1 MRRLEQAMRAV
12 DVVAGGAALLVAAP
26 LLALLGAL
34 VKVTSPGP
42 ALFAQERVGRG
53 GRPFRLWKLRTMV
66 DGAEQLGPRL
76 TGRADPRVTRL
87 GRFLRRT
94 KLDELPQLWNV
105 VRGEMAL
112 VGPRPEVAEMVRR
125 APAAYGA
132 LLRVR
137 PGLVSPA
144 SLAWR
149 YEEDLLPERGREE
162 HYLAEI
168 LPRKIELD
176 LGWLE
181 RRSLIGDLELLLRAA
196 LVLLR
201 IRRDDAPLAL
211 PGTRLRNALKLLLD
225 GALVAAAW
233 WGATLL
239 RFDGMPA
246 GIDRARLIGGTVPLV
261 AGALASIV
269 LGGGLRSAWRWFDA
283 AEFRRLALQL
293 LAPIVALSAWRALL
307 PDRLA
312 LLRAPWSVVVLTYL
326 LALLGGAALRSLWS
340 ILEARAERRAR
351 PRSALAGRIALVGAG
366 RTAVALVREL
376 FERAGGDAELL
387 ACFDD
392 DPRKRGRHV
401 GGVPVVGAL
410 ADVPDWLARTR
421 PDHLLIAISA
431 LPEEG
436 LRPLVDAARR
446 HGARVQIVP
455 SLLERA
461 RAPALLGRDLAS
473 SLRDVSIEDL
483 MGRPPVR
490 LDPRDD
496 SIAGEYRGRTI
507 LLTGAAGSIGSEL
520 ARQLALLAPRRLVL
534 LDKDENG
541 LFELGR
547 ELDECAP
554 EVARELAVLDLRD
567 RKALARL
574 LRRVRPE
581 VVLHAAAHKHVPLME
596 QNVLEAVA
604 NNALGTR
611 DLVRLATAARV
622 RSFVLISTDKAVRP
636 SSVMGATKRVAEL
649 VVRDAGRRSARHG
662 ARCSVVRFGN
672 VLASRGSVVE
682 TLLRQIARGEPLTIT
697 HPDVERWFLSIPE
710 ASQLVLVA
718 GSLPEPRG
726 LYVLDMGKPRRVVD
740 LAQDLA
746 RLAGRDAPPR
756 LRFVGLRPGEKLCEE
771 LSISGRL
778 EPVPGRAGVLVDEEP
793 APPHAEVAALLES
806 LRRALRRG
814 DAAAARRA
822 LAHPRVGL
830 ASATAPARTNRAPS
844 EATVEAEPLGTV

>member
-1 MRRLEQAMRAV
+1 
-12 DVVAGGAALLVAAP
+12 
-26 LLALLGAL
+26 
-34 VKVTSPGP
+34 
-42 ALFAQERVGRG
+42 
-53 GRPFRLWKLRTMV
+53 
-66 DGAEQLGPRL
+66 
-76 TGRADPRVTRL
+76 
-87 GRFLRRT
+87 
-94 KLDELPQLWNV
+94 
-105 VRGEMAL
+105 
-112 VGPRPEVAEMVRR
+112 
-125 APAAYGA
+125 
-132 LLRVR
+132 
-137 PGLVSPA
+137 
-144 SLAWR
+144 
-149 YEEDLLPERGREE
+149 
-162 HYLAEI
+162 
-168 LPRKIELD
+168 
-176 LGWLE
+176 
-181 RRSLIGDLELLLRAA
+181 
-196 LVLLR
+196 
-201 IRRDDAPLAL
+201 
-211 PGTRLRNALKLLLD
+211 
-225 GALVAAAW
+225 
-233 WGATLL
+233 
-239 RFDGMPA
+239 
-246 GIDRARLIGGTVPLV
+246 
-261 AGALASIV
+261 
-269 LGGGLRSAWRWFDA
+269 
-283 AEFRRLALQL
+283 
-293 LAPIVALSAWRALL
+293 
-307 PDRLA
+307 
-312 LLRAPWSVVVLTYL
+312 
-326 LALLGGAALRSLWS
+326 
-340 ILEARAERRAR
+340 
-351 PRSALAGRIALVGAG
+351 
-366 RTAVALVREL
+366 
-376 FERAGGDAELL
+376 DAELL

-431 LPEEG
+431 LPEES

-461 RAPALLGRDLAS
+461 RAPAPLGRDLAS

-520 ARQLALLAPRRLVL
+520 ARQLALLSPRRLVL

-682 TLLRQIARGEPLTIT
+682 TFLRQIARGEPLTIT

-726 LYVLDMGKPRRVVD
+726 LYVLDMGRPRRVVD

-746 RLAGRDAPPR
+746 RLAGREAPPR
-756 LRFVGLRPGEKLCEE
+756 LRFVGLRAGEKLREE

-806 LRRALRRG
+806 LRRARRRG

-830 ASATAPARTNRAPS
+830 ASAAAPARTNRAPS
-844 EATVEAEPLGTV
+844 DATVEAEPLGTV